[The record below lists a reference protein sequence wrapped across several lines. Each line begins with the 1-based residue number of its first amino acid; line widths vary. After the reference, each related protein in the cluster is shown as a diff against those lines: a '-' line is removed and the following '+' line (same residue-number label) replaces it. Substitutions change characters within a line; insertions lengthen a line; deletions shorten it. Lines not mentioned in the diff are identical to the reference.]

1 MAFFSDHPGLRE
13 GFGEMVRKVPP
24 TAGAVPPTSTAL
36 IRRRALAKDLL
47 PSSYAKGIGFGE
59 VVEKVN
65 TSSKS
70 GVKSCPR
77 GAQVAFEDR
86 SNQSDVVSGVLECST
101 KAAAAKILSGVV
113 AETSASWRRPGDWA
127 NPLEGI
133 AFRAERNR
141 RA

>member
-59 VVEKVN
+59 VVEKVH

-70 GVKSCPR
+70 GVKACPR
-77 GAQVAFEDR
+77 GAVGCRIRGIGVFHQGGGRQNPER
-86 SNQSDVVSGVLECST
+86 RRGRNLGVL
-101 KAAAAKILSGVV
+101 APP
-113 AETSASWRRPGDWA
+113 RRLG
-127 NPLEGI
+127 
-133 AFRAERNR
+133 
-141 RA
+141 